1 MTSLFRRD
9 CVCQSS
15 ALHEHTMVIY
25 IDSTAAYNTHGQFI
39 KTGPWLGLQTCMCN
53 RRRISA
59 PVSMD
64 RACVGWN
71 GPYIKKRLLVT
82 LHALCAF
89 CGKSIYTGKRNFF
102 FFFFFFVKWS
112 KTSHCPFYSPHSG
125 VLFPSISY
133 KMKHPFNKYM
143 ATHRLSPGG
152 EQQANLARTKQ
163 QLRLIKA

>member
-1 MTSLFRRD
+1 MFDFGQIKQKRNILMTSLFRRD

-64 RACVGWN
+64 RACVGWD

-102 FFFFFFVKWS
+102 FFFFFCKVKQDFPLSILFTPFWGIIP
-112 KTSHCPFYSPHSG
+112 KYFLQDETS
-125 VLFPSISY
+125 I
-133 KMKHPFNKYM
+133 
-143 ATHRLSPGG
+143 
-152 EQQANLARTKQ
+152 Q
-163 QLRLIKA
+163 